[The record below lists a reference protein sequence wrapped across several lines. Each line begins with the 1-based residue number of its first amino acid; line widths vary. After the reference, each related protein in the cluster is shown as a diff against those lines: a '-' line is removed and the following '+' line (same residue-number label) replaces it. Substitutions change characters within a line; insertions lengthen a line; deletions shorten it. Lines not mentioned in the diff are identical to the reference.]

1 MLEHGTLTQ
10 FEKSDSVYRDLL
22 KLAQAEFNLRSLF
35 NENPNRAARFSLE
48 ACGLYLDYSK
58 NLIDEKIFEKLNQL
72 ASSVHI
78 EESIEALFRGKHLNV
93 TENKPALH
101 MLLREINV
109 DGIHSEIREA
119 ILSERLKMYELAQNF
134 RSGAWLGAKGQ
145 RLKTIV
151 NIGIGGSDL
160 GPRMAAYALSPYHQK
175 GLTVHF
181 VSNGDPT
188 ELKMLLDTLDPND
201 VLFIVS
207 SKSFQTEE
215 TLMNAQAAYQWLL
228 QSVGPEDIEKH
239 FVAVTAH
246 PDKVSQTNLKFGV
259 ILKIWDWVGGRFSVW
274 SSIGLPLLFM
284 IGQAHFEAFLKGAAE
299 MDQHF
304 RYAPLMNNMPVILAL
319 LGIWYVNF
327 KNIHQHAVIP
337 YHQLLYHF
345 PNFLQQLE
353 MESNGKS
360 VTLDAKS
367 VEWAT
372 CPILWGGIGSNSQHA
387 FHQFLHQGTNQGPI
401 DFIVAAQSSYNTG
414 DQHLYLVAQCISQA
428 EVLMQGFDGPLHQ
441 RLQGNRPSN
450 MILFQKLTPAT
461 LGALI
466 ALYEH
471 KVFLQSRL
479 WQINAFDQP
488 GVERG
493 KTLAKQNFRRLKST
507 VTENDADPST
517 ARLLNKVKAWILE

>member
-1 MLEHGTLTQ
+1 MLEHGTRTQ
-10 FEKSDSVYRDLL
+10 FERCDPIYGDLL
-22 KLAQAEFNLRSLF
+22 NLADIELNLRSLF
-35 NENPNRAARFSLE
+35 NETPNRAIHFSLE
-48 ACGLYLDYSK
+48 ACGIYLDYSK
-58 NLIDEKIFEKLNQL
+58 NLITESIFEKLLQL
-72 ASSVHI
+72 ADSSHI
-78 EESIEALFRGKHLNV
+78 EASIEALFQGKHLNV

-101 MLLREINV
+101 MLLREMNFNATSSDLRDAV
-109 DGIHSEIREA
+109 LG
-119 ILSERLKMYELAQNF
+119 ERHKMYDFAQRF
-134 RSGAWLGAKGQ
+134 RSGRWLGATGQ
-145 RLKTIV
+145 QLKTVV

-175 GLTVHF
+175 GLAVHF

-188 ELKMLLDTLDPND
+188 ELKMLLDILDPNE

-215 TLMNAQAAYQWLL
+215 TLMNARTAYEWLL
-228 QSVGPEDIEKH
+228 QYVDSAEIEKH
-239 FVAVTAH
+239 FIAVTAY
-246 PDKVSQTNLKFGV
+246 PDRVSQTNLKFGAV
-259 ILKIWDWVGGRFSVW
+259 LKIWDWVGGRFSVW
-274 SSIGLPLLFM
+274 SSIGLPLLLM
-284 IGQAHFEAFLKGAAE
+284 IGQEHFEAFLKGAAE

-304 RYAPLMNNMPVILAL
+304 RYAPLKQNMPVILAL

-401 DFIVAAQSSYNTG
+401 DFIVAAQNSYG
-414 DQHLYLVAQCISQA
+414 ACDQHLYLIAQCISQA
-428 EVLMQGFDGPLHQ
+428 EVLMHGYDGPLHQ

-450 MILFQKLTPAT
+450 MLLLQKLTPSS

-471 KVFLQSRL
+471 KVFVQSRL

-493 KTLAKQNFRRLKST
+493 KTLAKQNFRRLKSDT
-507 VTENDADPST
+507 TGSDADPST

>member
-1 MLEHGTLTQ
+1 MLENGTLNQ
-10 FEKSDSVYRDLL
+10 FKKSDPLYGDLL
-22 KLAQAEFNLRSLF
+22 KLARVELNLPSLF
-35 NENPNRAARFSLE
+35 NDMPDRAHHFSLE

-58 NLIDEKIFEKLNQL
+58 NLITETIFEKLIQL
-72 ASSVHI
+72 AESSHI
-78 EESIEALFRGKHLNV
+78 EEYIEALFQGKHLNV
-93 TENKPALH
+93 AEKKPALH
-101 MLLREINV
+101 MLLREINF
-109 DGIHSEIREA
+109 DGVHLEMRDA
-119 ILSERLKMYELAQNF
+119 ILSERHKMYELAQKF
-134 RSGAWLGAKGQ
+134 RSGSWLGANGQ
-145 RLKTIV
+145 RLKTVV

-175 GLTVHF
+175 GLAVHF

-228 QSVGPEDIEKH
+228 QSVGLEQIEKH
-239 FVAVTAH
+239 FVAVTAY
-246 PDKVSQTNLKFGV
+246 PDKVNQTNLKFGTV
-259 ILKIWDWVGGRFSVW
+259 LKIWDWVGGRFSVW

-284 IGQAHFEAFLKGAAE
+284 IGQANFEAFLKGAAE

-304 RYAPLMNNMPVILAL
+304 RYTPLAKNMPVILAL

-360 VTLDAKS
+360 VTLDAKP

-401 DFIVAAQSSYNTG
+401 DFIVAAQSSYDTC
-414 DQHLYLVAQCISQA
+414 DQHLYLIAQCISQA
-428 EVLMQGFDGPLHQ
+428 EVLMQGYEGSPHQ
-441 RLQGNRPSN
+441 RLQGNRTSN
-450 MILFQKLTPAT
+450 TILFQKLTPAT

-471 KVFLQSRL
+471 KVFVQSRL

-493 KTLAKQNFRRLKST
+493 KTLAKQNFKRLKST
-507 VTENDADPST
+507 MIDEEIDAST
-517 ARLLNKVKAWILE
+517 ACLIEKVKSWI